1 MTELMTNEKGEVIY
15 DRSHEHLGT
24 TDAMCIVV
32 RRLLV
37 NAARALRDKGQLPPN
52 VDDVKRRTVDLDH
65 PALRWKSALDGED
78 ASLRGEPLRTGRTRH
93 PLPHLCP
100 SVSICGFPL

>member
-37 NAARALRDKGQLPPN
+37 NAAKAFRDKGQLPAN
-52 VDDVKRRTVDLDH
+52 VDDVTLDH
-65 PALRWKSALDGED
+65 VRHHTAVLPRGADWVKETERQRSADAGLEITVPANL
-78 ASLRGEPLRTGRTRH
+78 
-93 PLPHLCP
+93 
-100 SVSICGFPL
+100 F